1 MKNNSSLPVFFCVPD
16 LSGFTKFV
24 TTADN
29 DFVHQVIPA
38 LLNQIIAANIL
49 GMKIAEVEG
58 DAVFFYRTG
67 RLPAINKVAQQCKVI
82 YESFNHKILSYQTSH
97 PEEYQ
102 KYLANEQLGI
112 KIIIHYGNISLTKIE
127 KRVKLLGED
136 VILVHK
142 LLKNSIV
149 ESNYI
154 LLSDNY
160 ILKLRDK
167 KIVKNWFNWEKL
179 KRGSE
184 DYEHFGL
191 THYSYISLVECN
203 NFRTKKLRLP
213 KSSLRTAPNLP

>member
-1 MKNNSSLPVFFCVPD
+1 MKNNSSQPVFFCIPD

-38 LLNQIIAANIL
+38 LLNQIIAVNL
-49 GMKIAEVEG
+49 LNMKIAEVEG

-67 RLPAINKVAQQCKVI
+67 RLPAVNKVAQQCKVI
-82 YESFNHKILSYQTSH
+82 YESFNEKIKSYESSH

-112 KIIIHYGNISLTKIE
+112 KIIIHYGKTTLTKIE
-127 KRVKLLGED
+127 KRIKLLGED
-136 VILVHK
+136 VILAHK
-142 LLKNSIV
+142 LLKNSIS

-154 LLSDNY
+154 LLTDSY
-160 ILKLRDK
+160 TIKLRDK
-167 KIVKNWFNWEKL
+167 KTVKNWFNWEKL

-184 DYEHFGL
+184 DYEHFG
-191 THYSYISLVECN
+191 TTQYSYISLIDCN
-203 NFRTKKLRLP
+203 NFKMKKSQLSRNSHRIVSNHP
-213 KSSLRTAPNLP
+213 